1 MPKMKPRLT
10 AKEQREA
17 FEREAQRRHDAGLP
31 SLLDSD
37 ATMDEMVRKSIED
50 HGA

>member
-10 AKEQREA
+10 TKEQREA
-17 FEREAQRRHDAGLP
+17 FEREAQRRLDAGLP
-31 SLLDSD
+31 SLTD
-37 ATMDEMVRKSIED
+37 ADAAMDEMVRKNIEE

>member
-1 MPKMKPRLT
+1 MPKMKPRMT

-17 FEREAQRRHDAGLP
+17 FEREAQRRLDAGLP
-31 SLLDSD
+31 SMVDSD
-37 ATMDEMVRKSIED
+37 AAMDALVRKSIKD